1 MDILT
6 KIDTN
11 KQWNARFLRA
21 FDWLCTDRVLSQA
34 NLAKIMNTN
43 SSLISAYRAGQK
55 RVSEDMINRLLM
67 ASAGRI
73 YKRFIL
79 GKSDYMLI
87 KNVSDEQIIADN
99 DKEKNPDYAI
109 MHPEEKAA
117 EPAEE
122 YQAIP
127 KWADSLIQLVS
138 SQTQT
143 IEDLRREITTIRSEI
158 STLREE
164 ITNLKRKR

>member
-21 FDWLCTDRVLSQA
+21 FDWLCEDQVLSQA
-34 NLAKIMNTN
+34 KLAKIMNTN

-55 RVSEDMINRLLM
+55 RVSEDIINRLLM

-73 YKRFIL
+73 YKRYL
-79 GKSDYMLI
+79 LWKSEYMLI
-87 KNVSDEQIIADN
+87 KNVPDRQIIEDN
-99 DKEKNPDYAI
+99 DKERNPDYAI
-109 MHPEEKAA
+109 MHPGEKAA
-117 EPAEE
+117 EPPAE

-143 IEDLRREITTIRSEI
+143 IEDLRREVAALQNKIN
-158 STLREE
+158 
-164 ITNLKRKR
+164 NLTKPIG